1 MKLAEAL
8 ILRADLKTRA
18 AQLRERFKANAKVQ
32 EGEAPA
38 EDPAELL
45 REFEEV
51 AAQTLVL
58 IQQINR
64 TNAQT
69 PFDGGEETLSDALAR
84 RDVLKLKISVYRTL
98 VEEATVK
105 IDRYAQSEIKSMA
118 AIDVRATQKQTDDL
132 SKALRELD
140 TKVQGLNWTVDLV
153 E

>member
-18 AQLRERFKANAKVQ
+18 AQLRERLKANAKVQ
-32 EGEAPA
+32 EGESPA

-84 RDVLKLKISVYRTL
+84 RDVLKLRLAAYREL
-98 VEEATVK
+98 KAAAVEASP
-105 IDRYAQSEIKSMA
+105 RFARLEIKSFA
-118 AIDVRATQKQTDDL
+118 AINVGATQKQADDL
-132 SKALRELD
+132 ARDLRELD
-140 TKVQGLNWTVDLV
+140 TRVQGLNWMIDLV
-153 E
+153 Q

>member
-18 AQLRERFKANAKVQ
+18 AQLRERLKANAKVQ
-32 EGEAPA
+32 EGEAPS
-38 EDPAELL
+38 ENPADLL

-69 PFDGGEETLSDALAR
+69 PFDGGAEMLSDALAR
-84 RDVLKLKISVYRTL
+84 RDVLKLRVATYREL
-98 VEEATVK
+98 KAAAVEATP
-105 IDRYAQSEIKSMA
+105 RYARLEIKSLA
-118 AIDVRATQKQTDDL
+118 AIDVRATQKQADDL
-132 SKALRELD
+132 SRDLRELD
-140 TKVQGLNWTVDLV
+140 TRVQGLNWTIELV

>member
-18 AQLRERFKANAKVQ
+18 SQLRQRLKDNAKVQ
-32 EGEAPA
+32 EGETPSQ
-38 EDPAELL
+38 DPQELL

-51 AAQTLVL
+51 AAQTLTL

-64 TNAQT
+64 TNSQT
-69 PFDGGEETLSDALAR
+69 PFDGGEMLADALAK
-84 RDVLKLKISVYRTL
+84 RDVLKLRVATLRDL
-98 VEEATVK
+98 VEAASVK
-105 IDRYAQSEIKSMA
+105 VERYGQAEIKSHS
-118 AIDVRATQKQTDDL
+118 AIDVRATQKQTDDA
-132 SKALRELD
+132 SKELRELD

>member
-18 AQLRERFKANAKVQ
+18 AQLRERLKANAKVQ

-38 EDPAELL
+38 EDPQDLL

-69 PFDGGEETLSDALAR
+69 PFDSGAEMLSDALAR
-84 RDVLKLKISVYRTL
+84 RDVLKLRVATL
-98 VEEATVK
+98 RELKAAAVTAAP
-105 IDRYAQSEIKSMA
+105 RMARMEIKSFA
-118 AIDVRATQKQTDDL
+118 AINVSATQKQADDL
-132 SKALRELD
+132 ARDLRELD
-140 TKVQGLNWTVDLV
+140 TRVQGLNWTIDLV

>member
-18 AQLRERFKANAKVQ
+18 AQLRERLKANAKVQ
-32 EGEAPA
+32 EGETPS
-38 EDPAELL
+38 EDPQELL

-69 PFDGGEETLSDALAR
+69 PFDGGEMLSDALAR
-84 RDVLKLKISVYRTL
+84 RDILKLRVATL
-98 VEEATVK
+98 RELKAAAVTAVP
-105 IDRYAQSEIKSMA
+105 RMARMEIKSFA
-118 AIDVRATQKQTDDL
+118 AIDVSATQKQADDL
-132 SKALRELD
+132 ARDLRELD
-140 TKVQGLNWTVDLV
+140 TRVQRLNWTIDLV

>member
-18 AQLRERFKANAKVQ
+18 AQLRERLKANAKVQ
-32 EGEAPA
+32 EGETPS
-38 EDPAELL
+38 EDPQELL

-64 TNAQT
+64 TNAQA
-69 PFDGGEETLSDALAR
+69 PFENAEMLSDALAR
-84 RDVLKLKISVYRTL
+84 RDVLKLRISIYRNV

-105 IDRYAQSEIKSMA
+105 IDRYAQAEIKSLA

>member
-18 AQLRERFKANAKVQ
+18 SQLRERLYDNAKVQ
-32 EGEAPA
+32 EGETPSQ
-38 EDPAELL
+38 DPQELL

-69 PFDGGEETLSDALAR
+69 PLENGEMLSDALAR
-84 RDVLKLKISVYRTL
+84 RDVLKLRLSTVRGL
-98 VEEATVK
+98 VEAASLKVTLYG
-105 IDRYAQSEIKSMA
+105 RAEIKSFPTV
-118 AIDVRATQKQTDDL
+118 DVRATQKQSDEL
-132 SKALRELD
+132 SRQLRELD